1 MAQVVQK
8 PSVRS
13 PGAPNRPRWP
23 RASAWGIALTAAK
36 HRPCFNPGG
45 RWVIFGWNLRM
56 ARSRALVF
64 VSLKWSHGFLSVI
77 FGFLAKFWLRKYFF
91 EKIYFLKM
99 GNFSSKKLFWKKNVV
114 FWKFWKSQKNSKIW
128 DFQKIQNFKVSKFWD
143 FQKFRK
149 FSKKSEKCS
158 NFFFSI
164 TFLIL
169 KKLYVFSKKI
179 FSKPKFP
186 QDHENHT

>member
-23 RASAWGIALTAAK
+23 RASAWGIALTAAN

-45 RWVIFGWNLRM
+45 RCVIFGWNLQM

-91 EKIYFLKM
+91 ENIFFEIGIL
-99 GNFSSKKLFWKKNVV
+99 SSKNCFWKISKL
-114 FWKFWKSQKNSKIW
+114 WKFLNFWKSQHFRNFEISKI
-128 DFQKIQNFKVSKFWD
+128 QKIS
-143 FQKFRK
+143 K
-149 FSKKSEKCS
+149 FSK
-158 NFFFSI
+158 FSQI
-164 TFLIL
+164 SPTKPQKNLDR
-169 KKLYVFSKKI
+169 KLTISFS
-179 FSKPKFP
+179 F
-186 QDHENHT
+186 